1 MKKLNLNEP
10 DLVAGLKARDD
21 ATFSILYDHYA
32 PTLLGIIY
40 KIVKDQA
47 EAENILQDVFV
58 KIWLNIH
65 QYDAEKGRLF
75 TWMLNI
81 SRNTAINF
89 LRANHFSDQV
99 TIQDVENGVYKK
111 TFSVESE
118 ADLNTIGING
128 TVQRLDVKLKKII
141 ELIYYEGHTQQEV
154 SKILD
159 MPLGTVK
166 TRTRL
171 ALQQL
176 RNFLK
181 SEAQY
186 LKEK

>member
-1 MKKLNLNEP
+1 MKKLNLNEH
-10 DLVAGLKARDD
+10 DLVVGLKGRDD
-21 ATFSILYDHYA
+21 KAFSLLYDHYA
-32 PTLLGIIY
+32 PTLLGIIC

-58 KIWLNIH
+58 KIWRNIH

-81 SRNTAINF
+81 ARNTAINF
-89 LRANHFSDQV
+89 LRANHFSD
-99 TIQDVENGVYKK
+99 TIEIQNVENTVHKQ
-111 TFSVESE
+111 TVSIEPQ
-118 ADLNTIGING
+118 AHLNTIGINES
-128 TVQRLDVKLKKII
+128 VQQLDVKLKKII
-141 ELIYYEGHTQQEV
+141 ELIYYQGHTQQEV
-154 SKILD
+154 AELLD

-176 RNFLK
+176 RKFFRH
-181 SEAQY
+181 EARY
-186 LKEK
+186 LEEK